1 VSQGVVAA
9 TVPAM
14 DEQRLPNERAGEEQD
29 ARILEYA
36 GPQTGH
42 MQVVARFPDPLQA
55 HLAALKLESQGIV
68 CQAMDLPAAV
78 YSVGLQAGV
87 LAVQDGDVQRAV
99 EILARTPAR
108 AYLVVPRPL
117 LPPVRVLPALA
128 CPRCGCNDVGHP
140 KRWGPVLAGVALLL
154 VWPAWAAMQDRD
166 WLIESCVLAMGLAAV
181 GWVLWLKDRPWRCG
195 RCGHQWR
202 GGDADAGGQDK
213 PSNDVAVHGLV
224 AGQAPDEPDD
234 EQRVYP
240 PRKTQANSRQNVR

>member
-14 DEQRLPNERAGEEQD
+14 DEQRLPNERAGEEQG

-42 MQVVARFPDPLQA
+42 KQVVARFPDSLQA
-55 HLAALKLESQGIV
+55 RLAASKLEAEGIG
-68 CQAMDLPAAV
+68 CQATDLPVAV
-78 YSVGLQAGV
+78 YTLGSQAGV

-108 AYLVVPRPL
+108 PYLVVPRPL

-140 KRWGPVLAGVALLL
+140 KRWGPVLAGMALLL
-154 VWPAWAAMQDRD
+154 VWPAWAAMPDRD
-166 WLIESCVLAMGLAAV
+166 WLIEGCVLAMGLSAV
-181 GWVLWLKDRPWRCG
+181 WGVLWLKARPWRCG

-202 GGDADAGGQDK
+202 GSDADGQDK
-213 PSNDVAVHGLV
+213 PSN
-224 AGQAPDEPDD
+224 E
-234 EQRVYP
+234 EQR
-240 PRKTQANSRQNVR
+240 